1 MNSDLIR
8 ERLNRNTKPFALRL
22 SDGSRVAV
30 PHPDFV
36 AMAPPG
42 IGLVIVWDRKGR
54 ELRID
59 PLHIVAI
66 EETAAHKST
75 NGRRSP

>member
-1 MNSDLIR
+1 MNSELIR
-8 ERLNRNTKPFALRL
+8 ERLNRDTKPFALRL

-30 PHPDFV
+30 PHPDFI
-36 AMAPPG
+36 ALAPPG

-59 PLHIVAI
+59 PLPIVAI
-66 EETAAHKST
+66 GETAAHKSKT
-75 NGRRSP
+75 NGKH